1 MTLTFAEKDVQPLH
15 IRTLQEK
22 KKTKKK
28 KNHGNLGWVKS

>member
-28 KNHGNLGWVKS
+28 TWKFRLG